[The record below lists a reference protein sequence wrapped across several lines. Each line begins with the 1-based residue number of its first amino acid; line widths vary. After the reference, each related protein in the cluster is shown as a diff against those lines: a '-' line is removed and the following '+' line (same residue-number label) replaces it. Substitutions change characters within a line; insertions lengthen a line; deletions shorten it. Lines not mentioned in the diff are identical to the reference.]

1 MESDLIHLQVRSHP
15 QNLKQIRSL
24 MTDVVS
30 KTSLSQD
37 DLGNLVLAV
46 DEACSNII
54 KHSYKNDHTKNIDLT
69 IQIKTDSIIIT
80 IIDYGTKLD
89 ISSMKSRNINDIRP
103 SGLGIY
109 IIKKVM
115 NSIEY
120 THTPEGFNKVIMIKK
135 F

>member
-1 MESDLIHLQVRSHP
+1 MESDPIHLQVRSHP
-15 QNLKQIRSL
+15 QNLKHIRSL

-37 DLGNLVLAV
+37 EIGSIILAV

-69 IQIKTDSIIIT
+69 IKIETGALVIT
-80 IIDYGTKLD
+80 IIDYGVKLD
-89 ISSMKSRNINDIRP
+89 ISSMRSRDINDIRP
-103 SGLGIY
+103 GGLGIY

-115 NSIEY
+115 DSLEY

>member
-1 MESDLIHLQVRSHP
+1 MESDPIHLQVRSHP

-24 MTDVVS
+24 MTDIVS

-37 DLGNLVLAV
+37 DLGSLILAV

-54 KHSYKNDHTKNIDLT
+54 KHSYKNDHTQNIDLT
-69 IQIKTDSIIIT
+69 IQVKTDSLVIS

-89 ISSMKSRNINDIRP
+89 ISSMRSRDINDIRP
-103 SGLGIY
+103 GGLGIY

-115 NSIEY
+115 DSLEY
-120 THTPEGFNKVIMIKK
+120 THTKEGYNEVIMIKK